1 MNIANVIT
9 LLRILLI
16 PIFIGVLIVD
26 FPNHT
31 FWSAVIFIVLAVS
44 DWLDGYLARKHKLTT
59 NFGKLID
66 PMADKILVAA
76 ALIFLIGKGVD
87 AWMVFLIITREFVV
101 TTLRLGAQSQ
111 GITIAASEWG
121 KIKTISQ
128 MIAIPWILF
137 GFPYGGNLMLVAT
150 VLTVVSGI
158 DYFWKSRSLFPAKL
172 E

>member
-1 MNIANVIT
+1 MNIANIIT

-16 PIFIGVLIVD
+16 PV
-26 FPNHT
+26 
-31 FWSAVIFIVLAVS
+31 FIVLLVMDFYYWATIVFIILAAS
-44 DWLDGYLARKHKLTT
+44 DWLDGYLARKHNLIT

-66 PMADKILVAA
+66 PMADKILVVA

-111 GITIAASEWG
+111 GITIAASQWG

-128 MIAIPWILF
+128 MVAIVAVLIVL
-137 GFPYGGNLMLVAT
+137 PYAWELMLIAT

-158 DYFWKSRSLFPAKL
+158 DYFWKSRKLFSGKL